1 MINQDQLIDQLVD
14 ELEPVRGLSI
24 ARARMLAAAIA
35 IASAV
40 VLVMILGMRP
50 DFVAGA
56 PHPLPLLCL
65 LLTLVVAVAAIV
77 NVTAMARPAVGAA
90 RGGWPWS
97 IAALAVLPL
106 AALVTGL
113 ANLSEMI
120 TVELALDG
128 SACFFIGSATAAA
141 SIAVLAL
148 LLKRGA
154 PSSAAR
160 ASWLIGVAGGC
171 VGATAVALTCPSDS
185 IVHIGI
191 WHAAIVPISAIA
203 SRVAVAPLLR
213 W

>member
-1 MINQDQLIDQLVD
+1 MINPDQLIDQLVE
-14 ELEPVRGLSI
+14 ELEPVRGLSLT
-24 ARARMLAAAIA
+24 RARTLAAAIA
-35 IASAV
+35 VASAAI
-40 VLVMILGMRP
+40 LIIILGMRP

-65 LLTLVVAVAAIV
+65 LLTLVVAIAAIV

-113 ANLSEMI
+113 ANLSESS
-120 TVELALDG
+120 TLALAIDG
-128 SACFFIGSATAAA
+128 SACFFIGTATAAA

-171 VGATAVALTCPSDS
+171 VGATAVAFTCPSDS
-185 IVHIGI
+185 IIHIGI
-191 WHAAIVPISAIA
+191 WHAAIIPISAIV
-203 SRVAVAPLLR
+203 SRLAVAPLLR

>member
-1 MINQDQLIDQLVD
+1 
-14 ELEPVRGLSI
+14 
-24 ARARMLAAAIA
+24 MLAGAIA
-35 IASAV
+35 VASAV
-40 VLVMILGMRP
+40 VLVTIFGMRP

-56 PHPLPLLCL
+56 PHPLPLLCM
-65 LLTLVVAVAAIV
+65 LLTLVVAIAAIA

-97 IAALAVLPL
+97 IAALAILPV

-113 ANLSEMI
+113 ANLFETGSA
-120 TVELALDG
+120 ELGLDG
-128 SACFFIGSATAAA
+128 SGCFLIGSATAAA
-141 SIAVLAL
+141 SVAVLAL

-185 IVHIGI
+185 ILHIGF
-191 WHAAIVPISAIA
+191 WHAAIIPLSAIV
-203 SRVAVAPLLR
+203 SRLTVAPLLR